1 MANKD
6 YSRSDF
12 VSDATPVIRDTRLDN
27 FLTQLTKDSFD
38 LLKMKSLE
46 DSQIKAEERAEIRG
60 MKKEARDHQSAT
72 SLLEQDWE
80 FKEKSKRA
88 EYEREKFER
97 VSKALDEEFK
107 ILEGLGPN
115 IDPIP
120 HYDSLIENP
129 TYQEHPDLIRTIKSR
144 RLLAVNNQTMSA
156 KRAEKDRKFNEIANP
171 NYIANAYVAGKADS
185 LTSDVQKIIYSKHTD
200 GTFIF
205 SAKVRDDMNKT
216 FRTVLSSSMPVD
228 PEEELLKTTTE
239 IININTAMQE
249 LGEAFRK
256 EFDPTA
262 ALGYDAGK
270 GLSLEMTLEEIEK
283 FGDPALTQGFLK
295 SKDTYRD
302 YQTTID
308 ELKSKQNMLRDQIQ
322 LIRDPEG
329 YEQKQ
334 NLQELLNK
342 VTNEVYP
349 DTYEATAEQ
358 DNEINI
364 EMEKRLGGIGL
375 PDSQLPDHWA
385 KNLKDYGINIRDSK
399 LFYEKHK
406 AQKTRKKIRKA
417 GVGTDDLEAGFAP
430 TGVPSDST
438 GVPSDSTG
446 VPADS
451 TGVLP
456 DSTGVLPDS
465 LGNFLNTLDDTSQV
479 DASKQSVPPSLTKGT
494 YKIGADN
501 VGVTSKG
508 DYVTIKGQKIVL
520 ERLFSEEEIKGRE
533 ANARVRIHK
542 KRDPELYNKVLMYL
556 ETGELQKL
564 GKKDVGTKSRKIKW
578 TRQTEVD

>member
-38 LLKMKSLE
+38 LLKVKSLE
-46 DSQIKAEERAEIRG
+46 DSEIKREERAEIRG

-72 SLLEQDWE
+72 SLLKQDWE

-88 EYEREKFER
+88 EYEREEFER
-97 VSKALDEEFK
+97 VSNSLDAELK
-107 ILEGLGPN
+107 TLEG
-115 IDPIP
+115 IESDVDPIP
-120 HYDSLIENP
+120 YFDRLIENDI
-129 TYQEHPDLIRTIKSR
+129 YKKYPDLIQTIRSR
-144 RLLAVNNQTMSA
+144 RSLAVSRQNISA
-156 KRAEKDRKFNEIANP
+156 KRAGREKAFYAIANP
-171 NYIANAYVAGKADS
+171 EYIANAYVAGKADN
-185 LTSDVQKIIYSKHTD
+185 LTSEAQEIIYSKNAD
-200 GTFIF
+200 GTHIF
-205 SAKVRDDMNKT
+205 SEKVREDMNKT
-216 FRTVLSSSMPVD
+216 FRTVLSSSMPID
-228 PEEELLKTTTE
+228 LEEELLKTTGE
-239 IININTAMQE
+239 IININTAKQE

-262 ALGYDAGK
+262 GLGFGAGK

-283 FGDPALTQGFLK
+283 FNDPALTQGFLK
-295 SKDTYRD
+295 SKDTYKD

-308 ELKSKQNMLRDQIQ
+308 ELKIRQNLLRSEVKF
-322 LIRDPEG
+322 LRDPEG
-329 YEQKQ
+329 FKREQ

-375 PDSQLPDHWA
+375 PDSQLSDHWA

-417 GVGTDDLEAGFAP
+417 GVGTDDPEAGFAP

-446 VPADS
+446 V
-451 TGVLP
+451 LP

-465 LGNFLNTLDDTSQV
+465 LGNLLNTLDDPSQV
-479 DASKQSVPPSLTKGT
+479 DASKQSVPPTLTKGT

-556 ETGELQKL
+556 QTGELQKL
-564 GKKDVGTKSRKIKW
+564 GKKDEGTKFKW
-578 TRQTEVD
+578 TTQTEVE